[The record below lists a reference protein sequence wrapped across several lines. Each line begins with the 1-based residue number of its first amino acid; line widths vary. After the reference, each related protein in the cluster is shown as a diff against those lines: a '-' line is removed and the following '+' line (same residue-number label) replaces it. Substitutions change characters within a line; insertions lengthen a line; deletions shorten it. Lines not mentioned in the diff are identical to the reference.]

1 MPRNSSY
8 KERTMA
14 TVDSSI
20 EKASRV
26 ATSFRKA
33 LERSLS
39 SARW

>member
-1 MPRNSSY
+1 
-8 KERTMA
+8 MA

-26 ATSFRKA
+26 ATSFRTA

-39 SARW
+39 SARS